1 MTHTAEEAVRGL
13 WRTLSARDWDALGDY
28 LAEDCLYIDVP
39 TGPALAAKGPVDIV
53 KRLRV
58 GLADLASYVNHDGL
72 LVADGDAVIY
82 EHSETWTFTSGEVVD
97 LAFCSV
103 HRVREGRVTL
113 WKDYWD
119 FAAVADHAPP
129 GWIDSLAAADMS
141 WIHDA
146 TGEV

>member
-1 MTHTAEEAVRGL
+1 MTHSAEEAVRGL
-13 WRTLSARDWDALGDY
+13 WAALSARDWDGLTAY
-28 LAEDCLYIDVP
+28 LADDCLYIDVP
-39 TGPALAAKGPVDIV
+39 TGPSLAAKGPDDIV

-72 LVADGDAVIY
+72 LVADGEAVIY
-82 EHSETWTFTSGEVVD
+82 EHAETWTFGTGEVVD

-103 HRVREGRVTL
+103 HRVVEGKVTL

-141 WIHDA
+141 WIYDA

>member
-1 MTHTAEEAVRGL
+1 MRGL
-13 WRTLSARDWDALGDY
+13 WQTLSDRDWDGLADY
-28 LAEDCLYIDVP
+28 LTDDCLYIDVP
-39 TGPALAAKGPVDIV
+39 TGPSLAAKGPTDIV

-58 GLADLASYVNHDGL
+58 GLADLASYVNHEGM

-82 EHSETWTFTSGEVVD
+82 EHSETWTFVSGEVVE

-103 HRVREGRVTL
+103 HRVREGKVAL

-129 GWIDSLAAADMS
+129 GWIDGLASADMS